1 MTEKKIC
8 RTFADINRRYTDI
21 VNDYIQS
28 GYDINTST
36 MSGSQGEIAKIDLT
50 NGTEIV
56 RILIDDST
64 DYHELASDYTEIIVG
79 RVTDNITPDDKN
91 SSATV
96 WNQHL
101 DIIFEERFYQIS
113 SRSWGRNVYYGTKEE
128 AAKAET
134 LRRERRRAADTYKKT
149 EDITDKAF
157 SIAKRVITRKLGYSR
172 IINSRVSVVH
182 YDNKYAVRYNDKSIV
197 LR

>member
-56 RILIDDST
+56 RILIDDET
-64 DYHELASDYTEIIVG
+64 DYHNLASRYTEIIVG
-79 RVTDNITPDDKN
+79 RVTDDIAPDDKN
-91 SSATV
+91 SPRTV
-96 WNQHL
+96 WNNHL
-101 DIIFEERFYQIS
+101 EIISEERFYQITE
-113 SRSWGRNVYYGTKEE
+113 SWSKTVYYGTKEE
-128 AAKAET
+128 AEEAAN
-134 LRRERRRAADTYKKT
+134 LRRFRSDARYISSQEQ
-149 EDITDKAF
+149 DITEKAF
-157 SIAKRVITRKLGYSR
+157 TIAKRVIARKLGCTR
-172 IINSRVSVVH
+172 IINNRVSIVH
-182 YDNKYAVRYNDKSIV
+182 YDNKYAVRYNSKSIV

>member
-36 MSGSQGEIAKIDLT
+36 MSDSQGEIAKIDLT

-64 DYHELASDYTEIIVG
+64 DYHL
-79 RVTDNITPDDKN
+79 
-91 SSATV
+91 
-96 WNQHL
+96 
-101 DIIFEERFYQIS
+101 
-113 SRSWGRNVYYGTKEE
+113 
-128 AAKAET
+128 
-134 LRRERRRAADTYKKT
+134 
-149 EDITDKAF
+149 
-157 SIAKRVITRKLGYSR
+157 
-172 IINSRVSVVH
+172 
-182 YDNKYAVRYNDKSIV
+182 KSISY
-197 LR
+197 

>member
-1 MTEKKIC
+1 MENTKIC

-56 RILIDDST
+56 RILIDDET
-64 DYHELASDYTEIIVG
+64 DYHNLASRYTEIIVG
-79 RVTDNITPDDKN
+79 RVTDDIAPDDKN
-91 SSATV
+91 SPRTV
-96 WNQHL
+96 WNNHL
-101 DIIFEERFYQIS
+101 EVISEERFYQITE
-113 SRSWGRNVYYGTKEE
+113 SWSKTVYYGTKEE
-128 AAKAET
+128 AEEAAN
-134 LRRERRRAADTYKKT
+134 LRRSRSDARYISNQEQ
-149 EDITDKAF
+149 DITEKAF
-157 SIAKRVITRKLGYSR
+157 TIAKRVITRKLGCTR
-172 IINSRVSVVH
+172 IINNRVSIVH
-182 YDNKYAVRYNDKSIV
+182 YGNKYAVRYNSKSIV